1 MTVPVHEVND
11 QGSSLTQ
18 DEQRR
23 KTSSPTRGYAE
34 GSFSPRRSSVNDCS
48 RNADK
53 VASPSHAVQNEG
65 VTSQQDEQRR
75 RTSSPTRGYAEGSF
89 SPRRSTGIENR
100 VEYNRMGRSAR
111 VSLRSN
117 LPSNQHTPINSI
129 PMHSTGYRQQSYKQ
143 LTHTYKNRPIHSTS
157 YRQQSP

>member
-1 MTVPVHEVND
+1 MHLLRIHMTVPVHEVND

-23 KTSSPTRGYAE
+23 NTSSPTRGYAE

-53 VASPSHAVQNEG
+53 VASPSHSVQNEG

-75 RTSSPTRGYAEGSF
+75 TTSSPTRGYTEGSF
-89 SPRRSTGIENR
+89 SPRRSSVNNCSRNADKVASEIRASSCTECEGDAAEC
-100 VEYNRMGRSAR
+100 YPSQTSR
-111 VSLRSN
+111 VSSSKPN
-117 LPSNQHTPINSI
+117 
-129 PMHSTGYRQQSYKQ
+129 K
-143 LTHTYKNRPIHSTS
+143 
-157 YRQQSP
+157 